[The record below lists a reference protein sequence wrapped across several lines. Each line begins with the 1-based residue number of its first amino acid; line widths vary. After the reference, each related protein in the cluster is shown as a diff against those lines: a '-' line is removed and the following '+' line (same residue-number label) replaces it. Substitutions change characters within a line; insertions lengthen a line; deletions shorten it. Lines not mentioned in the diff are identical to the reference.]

1 MPTRVC
7 KIFISQ
13 TLMQTHKVFGKSWMH
28 ENENFNSEKFEP
40 SVKIATELSPNVQ
53 ISRDKKIFHVLVLVV
68 VFSKKVAMRCD
79 NTVYESKKFCF
90 TFQDFN
96 FIAQER
102 TLPYSICLFTKF
114 KLNFFKSISPFR
126 LI

>member
-7 KIFISQ
+7 KMIISQ
-13 TLMQTHKVFGKSWMH
+13 TLMQTHKYFDKMWIILILK
-28 ENENFNSEKFEP
+28 EFEP

-79 NTVYESKKFCF
+79 NTVDESKKFCF
-90 TFQDFN
+90 TFQN
-96 FIAQER
+96 SSFIAQER
-102 TLPYSICLFTKF
+102 TLQCLIRHTVSTSYLEEDVLRK
-114 KLNFFKSISPFR
+114 
-126 LI
+126 

>member
-7 KIFISQ
+7 KMIISQ
-13 TLMQTHKVFGKSWMH
+13 TLMQTHKYFDKMWIILILK
-28 ENENFNSEKFEP
+28 EFEP

-79 NTVYESKKFCF
+79 NTVDESKKFCF
-90 TFQDFN
+90 TFQN
-96 FIAQER
+96 SSFIAQER
-102 TLPYSICLFTKF
+102 TLQCLIRHTV
-114 KLNFFKSISPFR
+114 SPSYLEEDVSR
-126 LI
+126 K